1 MQAGQRV
8 TYAIIALLG
17 LSALLPP
24 HLNGNW
30 VHVLTLFFM
39 MSSLAQAWNLIGGYA
54 GYASFGNVTFFGVGA
69 YCCAFAMN
77 VLLWP
82 FWGAVLL
89 SIAFAAALAALF
101 GWPILRLRG
110 HYFAIATLGI
120 AIGMGALVAELPSLG
135 KGSGMALPI
144 NSNFHFFYWTM
155 LCILIASIIFTA
167 LISRS
172 RFGYALVAIREN
184 EEAAAVLG
192 INAPRM
198 KVAAWAA
205 SAAITGAVGATYAY
219 WNSFIDPPTVFDLN
233 FNVLM
238 IIMTLLGGAG
248 SVVGPTIGSF
258 ILSAIGEYLGAQSVS
273 PWHTVV
279 LGAII
284 VIVVIVLPR
293 GIMLYLT
300 GGLRAWNLNALRA
313 QLRATRI

>member
-1 MQAGQRV
+1 MNAGRNV
-8 TYAIIALLG
+8 TYAVLALLV

-39 MSSLAQAWNLIGGYA
+39 MSCLAQGWNLIGGFA

-69 YCCAFAMN
+69 YACAYAMN
-77 VLLWP
+77 DLHLP
-82 FWGAVLL
+82 FWGAALAAAVV
-89 SIAFAAALAALF
+89 AAVFAAAL

-110 HYFAIATLGI
+110 HYFAIATLSI
-120 AIGMGALVAELPSLG
+120 AIGTQALIAELPPLG
-135 KGSGMALPI
+135 KGSGMTLPI

-155 LCILIASIIFTA
+155 LGILIASIVLTA
-167 LISRS
+167 LIARS
-172 RFGYALVAIREN
+172 RFGYALAAIREN
-184 EEAAAVLG
+184 EDAAAVLG
-192 INAPRM
+192 INTARM

-205 SAAITGAVGATYAY
+205 SAAITGAAGATYAY
-219 WNSFIDPPTVFDLN
+219 WTSFIDPPTVFDLN
-233 FNVLM
+233 FNILM

-248 SVVGPTIGSF
+248 TVVGPTIGSL

-284 VIVVIVLPR
+284 VLVVIVLPR
-293 GIMLYLT
+293 GLMPYLT
-300 GGLRAWNLNALRA
+300 GGSHAWNLRA
-313 QLRATRI
+313 VREQLRASRI

>member
-1 MQAGQRV
+1 MNAGRTV
-8 TYAIIALLG
+8 TYVVLGLLL

-39 MSSLAQAWNLIGGYA
+39 MSCLAQGWNLIGGFA

-69 YCCAFAMN
+69 YACAYAMST
-77 VLLWP
+77 LHLP
-82 FWGAVLL
+82 FWIGLGTA
-89 SIAFAAALAALF
+89 IAAAAALAALL

-110 HYFAIATLGI
+110 HYFAIATLSI
-120 AIGMGALVAELPSLG
+120 AIGTQALVAELPFLG
-135 KGSGMALPI
+135 KGTGMTLPI

-155 LCILIASIIFTA
+155 LAVLVAAIALTA
-167 LISRS
+167 YISRS
-172 RFGYALVAIREN
+172 RFGYALAAIREN

-192 INAPRM
+192 INAARA
-198 KVAAWAA
+198 KVTAWAL
-205 SAAITGAVGATYAY
+205 SAAITGAAGATYAY

-248 SVVGPTIGSF
+248 TVVGPVVGSF
-258 ILSAIGEYLGAQSVS
+258 ILSAIGEYLGAQSIS

-284 VIVVIVLPR
+284 VLVVILVPR
-293 GIMLYLT
+293 GLMPYLT
-300 GGLRAWNLNALRA
+300 GGRRAWSLSAIRA
-313 QLRATRI
+313 QLQASRV

>member
-1 MQAGQRV
+1 MQAGRRLA
-8 TYAIIALLG
+8 YGALVVLA

-39 MSSLAQAWNLIGGYA
+39 MSSLAQAWNLIGGFA

-69 YCCAFAMN
+69 YACAYAMN
-77 VLLWP
+77 ALHWP
-82 FWGAVLL
+82 FATAFLLAVV
-89 SIAFAAALAALF
+89 AGAALAAVL

-120 AIGMGALVAELPSLG
+120 AIGMQALVAELPPLG
-135 KGSGMALPI
+135 KGSGMTLPI
-144 NSNFHFFYWTM
+144 NSNFHFFYWSM
-155 LCILIASIIFTA
+155 LGILMASIALTA
-167 LISRS
+167 FIAQS

-192 INAPRM
+192 INAARA
-198 KVAAWAA
+198 KVFAWSL
-205 SAAITGAVGATYAY
+205 SAAITGAAGATYAY
-219 WNSFIDPPTVFDLN
+219 WTSFIDPPTVFDLN

-248 SVVGPTIGSF
+248 SIVGPTLGAF

-284 VIVVIVLPR
+284 VLVVVLLPR
-293 GIMLYLT
+293 GLMPYLT
-300 GGLRAWNLNALRA
+300 GNLRAFNLNALRA
-313 QLRATRI
+313 QLRAIRV